1 MVLITHFSFFYVIGP
16 FSQVLSHIMWSVI
29 TILGFIFCS
38 LWLHLKLTM
47 LRQFYS
53 HHHRL
58 GILHWQCFVSS
69 TLIKGALAY
78 RVSSFPKKFEFASLC
93 SFICLQAV
101 YQLSGP
107 VCKATWNGC
116 PSYSASYLHFTLCD

>member
-1 MVLITHFSFFYVIGP
+1 MLAWLNVTDGWGVKPDGGTLSDPVKKLRIVLVVVQQWCY
-16 FSQVLSHIMWSVI
+16 L
-29 TILGFIFCS
+29 
-38 LWLHLKLTM
+38 
-47 LRQFYS
+47 
-53 HHHRL
+53 
-58 GILHWQCFVSS
+58 
-69 TLIKGALAY
+69 KGALAY
-78 RVSSFPKKFEFASLC
+78 RVSSFPKYFVFASLC